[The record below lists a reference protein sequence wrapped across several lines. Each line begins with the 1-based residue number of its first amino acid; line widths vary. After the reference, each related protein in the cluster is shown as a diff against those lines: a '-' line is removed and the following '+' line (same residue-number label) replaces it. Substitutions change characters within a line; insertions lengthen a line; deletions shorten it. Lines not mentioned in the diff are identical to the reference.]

1 MNPII
6 GAISRV
12 RPNML
17 GHNACKPIGPAQPD
31 PVRFEQDQG
40 RFDRFTGKEV
50 LMKKKPAKK
59 KKK

>member
-1 MNPII
+1 
-6 GAISRV
+6 
-12 RPNML
+12 ML

-31 PVRFEQDQG
+31 PRDSSKILGRFE
-40 RFDRFTGKEV
+40 RFTGKEV